1 MKKAKEIVA
10 NILGD
15 KNSLVLPDVI
25 KDYKENI
32 RYLEKKGDK
41 LIIHVDSPSVQY
53 VLRRMN
59 SEIVDSMGDINE
71 VKVFLSN

>member
-15 KNSLVLPDVI
+15 KNSLVLPDVLQ
-25 KDYKENI
+25 DYKENI

-41 LIIHVDSPSVQY
+41 LIIYVDSPSVQY

-59 SEIVDSMGDINE
+59 SEIVDSMGGINE